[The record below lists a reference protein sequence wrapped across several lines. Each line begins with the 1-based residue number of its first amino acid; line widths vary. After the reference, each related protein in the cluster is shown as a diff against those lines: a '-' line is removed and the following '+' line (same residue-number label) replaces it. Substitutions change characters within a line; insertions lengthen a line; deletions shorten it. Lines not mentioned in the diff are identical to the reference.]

1 MIEHEEFD
9 EDEVIL
15 DEASALEE
23 EEDLFV
29 DITTMQFPVGDE
41 EFRGFGIQEDGPTE
55 AEDAEREFVDTVI
68 GMCDPRI
75 LETHELDERTD
86 RRLVPKSYHPEFAE
100 YLEMQQDRMGTGVID
115 DGREVGIGS
124 YMSPGSVLRML
135 IGLKPIDIFSIIC
148 TTDQDSEPVMEPVET
163 IEVES
168 EFDTDQVCS
177 TQAVLA

>member
-1 MIEHEEFD
+1 MIEYVVFD
-9 EDEVIL
+9 EDEAIL
-15 DEASALEE
+15 DEAPALEE

-29 DITTMQFPVGDE
+29 DISTMQFPVGDE

-75 LETHELDERTD
+75 LETHELDEKTD

-100 YLEMQQDRMGTGVID
+100 YLEMQQDRMGTGAID
-115 DGREVGIGS
+115 DGRNVGVGS
-124 YMSPGSVLRML
+124 YMSPSSVLRML
-135 IGLKPIDIFSIIC
+135 IGLKPVDIFSILG
-148 TTDQDSEPVMEPVET
+148 TTDQDSGPVMEPVET

-168 EFDTDQVCS
+168 EFVTDQVCS
-177 TQAVLA
+177 TQAVIA